1 MPHALLID
9 GENLSSAHAPA
20 ILAAVPEDAPI
31 RRVYGDTT
39 RLNGWLSVPGLC
51 AIHATP
57 GRNAADILLAVH
69 AVQMACTGAADHFTI
84 ATSDGGL
91 VHLVHHLRE
100 GGKHVTIMGEEKA
113 TPALRAAAH
122 RFICLPAPAVKIAAP
137 DKPVALPPPKPD
149 LPALVVDA
157 IRKSGARGLLIEK
170 LNPLAHRECG
180 IRISTLPEKTW
191 RAWLTADSRKALFQ
205 CDPRGPEARVRLAPH
220 PPDSQAQG

>member
-20 ILAAVPEDAPI
+20 IVAAVPEDAPI
-31 RRVYGDTT
+31 RRVYGDAT

-51 AIHATP
+51 AIHAAP

-69 AVQMACTGAADHFTI
+69 AVHMACTGVADHFVI

-100 GGKHVTIMGEEKA
+100 TGRTVTVLGEDKT

-122 RFICLPAPAVKIAAP
+122 RFICLPAAPVKIAAP
-137 DKPVALPPPKPD
+137 VPIVALPSPKKD
-149 LPALVVDA
+149 LCDVVVDT
-157 IRKSGARGLLIEK
+157 IRKSGDAGLPLVD
-170 LNPLAHRECG
+170 LNVLVRRACG
-180 IRISTLPEKTW
+180 IQIRSLPEKSW
-191 RAWLTADSRKALFQ
+191 RAWLTADSRKALFR
-205 CDPRGPEARVRLAPH
+205 CDPKGPEARVRLAR
-220 PPDSQAQG
+220 